1 MSKIYKSNNIKIN
14 DPRKLE
20 NVFPAHFSKVAKSI
34 VVEPMDSEH
43 EYYDVVNSNEDSLEE
58 IEASKVIEEA
68 KQLYK
73 NIISEANRESLEM
86 TTIAKSEANEVNR
99 RAYDEGYDKG
109 INDARDRVGSLIEE
123 AQKIRDY
130 LDKRREKQ
138 GIEIEAATV
147 SLIIDISKKVIGC
160 ELEQN
165 ENAVISLV
173 QNALTKNSYTKKAS
187 LRVSQEDFEI
197 VSANRINIL
206 RTVEGLNDL
215 EVLKDISLLRGSCII
230 DTPSGEINASIEI
243 QIKELEKIFDFILKN
258 DL

>member
-14 DPRKLE
+14 EPRKLE
-20 NVFPAHFSKVAKSI
+20 NVFLAHLPNVDKSTFDETI
-34 VVEPMDSEH
+34 DLELENYDSE
-43 EYYDVVNSNEDSLEE
+43 NSSEDSLEE
-58 IEASKVIEEA
+58 IEVSKVIEEA

-86 TTIAKSEANEVNR
+86 TAIARSEADEVNR

-109 INDARDRVGSLIEE
+109 ISDARDRIGSLIEE
-123 AQKIRDY
+123 AQRIRDY

-138 GIEIEAATV
+138 GNEIEAATV

-165 ENAVISLV
+165 ENAILSLV
-173 QNALTKNSYTKKAS
+173 KNALTKNSYTKKAS
-187 LRVSQEDFEI
+187 LRVAQEDFEI

-215 EVLKDISLLRGSCII
+215 EVLEDISLPRGSCIL

>member
-14 DPRKLE
+14 EPRKLE
-20 NVFPAHFSKVAKSI
+20 NVFPAHLPNVDKSDIDEPIDTILENYESENSK
-34 VVEPMDSEH
+34 
-43 EYYDVVNSNEDSLEE
+43 EDSSEE
-58 IEASKVIEEA
+58 IEVSKIIEEA

-86 TTIAKSEANEVNR
+86 TTHAIEEADELNR

-109 INDARDRVGSLIEE
+109 INDARYRIGSLIEE

-130 LDKRREKQ
+130 LDIRRENQ
-138 GIEIEAATV
+138 GKEIEASTV
-147 SLIIDISKKVIGC
+147 NLIIDISKKVIGC

-165 ENAVISLV
+165 ENAVLSLV
-173 QNALTKNSYTKKAS
+173 KNALTKNSYTKKAS
-187 LRVSQEDFEI
+187 LRVAQEDFEI
-197 VSANRINIL
+197 VLANRITIL

-215 EVLKDISLLRGSCII
+215 EVLEDISLPRGSCIL

-243 QIKELEKIFDFILKN
+243 QIKELEKIFDFVLKN